1 MTSSPQRL
9 NGKVAIVTAGCSGIG
24 RATVRRFVAEG
35 ATVVCADIN
44 AAAGAALEEELAG
57 GPGKAVFR
65 RVDVLEEADVK
76 GVVDF
81 TVAEFGRLD
90 VMFNNV
96 GADAASGPIENV
108 TAEGWDRTMAVCLRS
123 VFFGMKYAI
132 PAMREGG
139 GGSIISTGSV
149 GGREGRGEPGI
160 HAYCAAKAAIENLS
174 QSVAAAV
181 GKDNIR
187 VNTVHPGWTL
197 TDAILGA
204 FGGEQRALSYL
215 DGVALLPRVGR
226 PDDLAAVVAFLAS
239 DDSRWVTGQA
249 ITTDGGQSAIPTA
262 RPSMELFSAALG
274 EAAAG

>member
-35 ATVVCADIN
+35 ATVICADID
-44 AAAGAALEEELAG
+44 AEAGAALEKELAK

-65 RVDVLEEADVK
+65 RVDVLQEADVK
-76 GVVDF
+76 GAVDF
-81 TVAEFGRLD
+81 AMAEFGGLD

-108 TAEGWDRTMAVCLRS
+108 TAEGWDRTMALCLRS

-132 PAMREGG
+132 PAMRQRG

-149 GGREGRGEPGI
+149 GGKEGRGEPGI

-187 VNTVHPGWTL
+187 VNTIHPGWTL
-197 TDAILGA
+197 TDAVLRG
-204 FGGEQRALSYL
+204 FGGEDTALSYL
-215 DGVALLPRVGR
+215 NGVALLPRVGR
-226 PDDLAAVVAFLAS
+226 PEDLAAVAAFLAS
-239 DDSRWVTGQA
+239 DDSGWVTGQA

-262 RPSMELFSAALG
+262 KPSMELFAYALG
-274 EAAAG
+274 K